1 MAVGSKKDAL
11 IDDAQKFV
19 LRGQLDKA
27 VKAYEQIL
35 TIDPAAVNQRQKLAE
50 LLIKCGRNDDARKE
64 FETIGTHYSKNGF
77 YLKAI
82 AVYKQLQK
90 LFPEDISLSLT
101 LAELNEKYGLVA
113 NSLAEYRIV
122 YESHKKN
129 GNTGEAF
136 NILDRMQNVDPQ
148 NIPIKIKLAEA
159 CFQQGKK
166 DEAYAVFAKTAAML
180 LERNDNA
187 ALSKICARIPQLF
200 PDKPDFLLEV
210 LTEQIDQGNA
220 AAAIGSIQNLLR
232 SNPNNKRVWELTARA
247 YQLLEQPQRVK
258 IAYQHYLKYFPTE
271 PAAMLGLI
279 SSVTAEQNIAEA
291 VELLDTYEGALI
303 SAGFLQQLAQVYHSL
318 DKLDPISTRVIQGL
332 IRVATA
338 AGNESEVRSLTSR
351 LKSLHSV
358 SGGAPDAAPLADT
371 PPADQTS
378 ITVSEPIGTE
388 LTPETVP
395 DADSSTAAAAS
406 ALQPEEDIEIDIEID
421 LEIVGDTPFGSSDQE
436 IDADSADGNWLDSVG
451 DLFDTIETVPR
462 GVKFGNAMDNSD
474 AQSHFDLGQAFREMG
489 LYDEAINEFR
499 QASLDAARR
508 VECLIMQ
515 CACLRERGEPEKAIS
530 ILQALLKPG
539 LSAEASCAVK
549 YELATGYEAAGKKE
563 AANVLLNEIYVIN
576 PGFRDISSRLNAA
589 NILDGLDFSDEDL
602 QDF

>member
-1 MAVGSKKDAL
+1 MAVASKKDTL
-11 IDDAQKFV
+11 IDDAQKLV
-19 LRGQLDKA
+19 LRGQFDKA

-35 TIDPAAVNQRQKLAE
+35 NLDPAAVNQRQKLAE
-50 LLIKCGRNDDARKE
+50 LLIRCGRNNDARKE
-64 FETIGTHYSKNGF
+64 FETIGKHYSKNGF

-113 NSLAEYRIV
+113 NSLSEYRIV

-129 GNTGEAF
+129 GNIGEAAG
-136 NILDRMQNVDPQ
+136 ILERMQNVDPQ

-166 DEAYAVFAKTAAML
+166 DEAYAVFAKAAAML

-247 YQLLEQPQRVK
+247 YQLLEQPRQVK

-279 SSVTAEQNIAEA
+279 SSITAEQNSAEA
-291 VELLDTYEGALI
+291 IELLDRYEEALI
-303 SAGFLQQLAQVYHSL
+303 SAGFLQQLEQVYHSL
-318 DKLDPISTRVIQGL
+318 DKLNPISIRIIQGL
-332 IRVATA
+332 IGVATA
-338 AGNESEVRSLTSR
+338 AGNESEVHSLTSR

-358 SGGAPDAAPLADT
+358 SGGAPDAT
-371 PPADQTS
+371 PPVGAPPAKQTTIPDS
-378 ITVSEPIGTE
+378 GTIEAE

-395 DADSSTAAAAS
+395 DADSSAASADS
-406 ALQPEEDIEIDIEID
+406 ALQPEEEIEIDIEID
-421 LEIVGDTPFGSSDQE
+421 VDTPFGSLDQE
-436 IDADSADGNWLDSVG
+436 INTYSADGNWLDSVG
-451 DLFDTIETVPR
+451 DLFDTIDTVPR

-499 QASLDAARR
+499 QASLDAVRR

-515 CACLRERGEPEKAIS
+515 CTCLRERGEPEKAIS

-563 AANVLLNEIYVIN
+563 EANVLLNEIFAIN

>member
-1 MAVGSKKDAL
+1 MAVGSKKDTL

-35 TIDPAAVNQRQKLAE
+35 TMDPAAVNQRQKLAE
-50 LLIKCGRNDDARKE
+50 LLIKCGRNDDARRE

-90 LFPEDISLSLT
+90 LFPEDITLSLT

-113 NSLAEYRIV
+113 NSLSEYRIV
-122 YESHKKN
+122 YEYHKKN

-136 NILDRMQNVDPQ
+136 NILDRMQNIDPQ
-148 NIPIKIKLAEA
+148 NIPLKIKLAEA

-166 DEAYAVFAKTAAML
+166 DEAYAVFAKAAAML
-180 LERNDNA
+180 LERNDSA
-187 ALSKICARIPQLF
+187 ALSKISARIPQLF
-200 PDKPDFLLEV
+200 PDKHDFLLEI

-220 AAAIGSIQNLLR
+220 VAAIGSIQNLLR

-247 YQLLEQPQRVK
+247 YQQLEQPHRVK
-258 IAYQHYLKYFPTE
+258 IAYQHYLKYFPAE

-279 SSVTAEQNIAEA
+279 SSLTAEQNIAEA
-291 VELLDTYEGALI
+291 LELLDRYEGALI
-303 SAGFLQQLAQVYHSL
+303 SAGFLQQLEQTYRSL
-318 DKLDPISTRVIQGL
+318 DKLDPISARITQGL

-338 AGNESEVRSLTSR
+338 AGNESEVHSLTSK

-358 SGGAPDAAPLADT
+358 SGAAPDST
-371 PPADQTS
+371 PPVAPPAKQTTTPDS
-378 ITVSEPIGTE
+378 GTIGAVP
-388 LTPETVP
+388 TPETVQ

-406 ALQPEEDIEIDIEID
+406 APQPEEDIEIDIELD
-421 LEIVGDTPFGSSDQE
+421 DDTPFGSSDQE
-436 IDADSADGNWLDSVG
+436 IDTDSADGSWLDSVG
-451 DLFDTIETVPR
+451 DLFDTIDTVPR

-530 ILQALLKPG
+530 MLQALLKPG
-539 LSAEASCAVK
+539 LSVEASCAVK

-563 AANVLLNEIYVIN
+563 EANLLLNEIHVIN

-589 NILDGLDFSDEDL
+589 NILGTLDFSDEDL

>member
-1 MAVGSKKDAL
+1 MAVSPKKDAL
-11 IDDAQKFV
+11 IDEAQKFA
-19 LRGQLDKA
+19 LRGQFDKA

-35 TIDPAAVNQRQKLAE
+35 HLDPAAVNLRQKLAE

-64 FETIGTHYSKNGF
+64 FEATGTHYSKNGF

-113 NSLAEYRIV
+113 NALSEYRIV

-129 GNTGEAF
+129 GNIAEAVC
-136 NILDRMQNVDPQ
+136 ILGRMQNVDPQ
-148 NIPIKIKLAEA
+148 NIQIKIKLAEA
-159 CFQQGKK
+159 CIQLGKM
-166 DEAYAVFAKTAAML
+166 DESYAVFAKAASML

-187 ALSKICARIPQLF
+187 ALSKVCARIQQLF

-220 AAAIGSIQNLLR
+220 AAAIGNLQNLLR
-232 SNPNNKRVWELTARA
+232 SNPNNKSVWELTARA
-247 YQLLEQPQRVK
+247 YQLLEQPHRVK

-271 PAAMLGLI
+271 PVAMLGLI
-279 SSVTAEQNIAEA
+279 TSVAAEQNMAETF
-291 VELLDTYEGALI
+291 ELLDRYEGALI
-303 SAGFLQQLAQVYHSL
+303 SAGFLQQLEQVYHSL
-318 DKLDPISTRVIQGL
+318 DKMDPINIRVMQGL

-338 AGNESEVRSLTSR
+338 AGNENELRSLTSR
-351 LKSLHSV
+351 LESLHSV
-358 SGGAPDAAPLADT
+358 SCGEPVATPLAGAPHAK
-371 PPADQTS
+371 QT
-378 ITVSEPIGTE
+378 TVPDSGAIETE

-395 DADSSTAAAAS
+395 DEDSSTTTADS

-421 LEIVGDTPFGSSDQE
+421 VDTPFGSLDQE
-436 IDADSADGNWLDSVG
+436 INADLGNDNWLDSVG
-451 DLFDTIETVPR
+451 DLFDTIDTVPR
-462 GVKFGNAMDNSD
+462 GVKFGNTLDNSD
-474 AQSHFDLGQAFREMG
+474 AQSHFDLGQAFKEMG

-499 QASLDAARR
+499 QASLDTARR
-508 VECLIMQ
+508 VECMIMQ

-530 ILQALLKPG
+530 ILRALLKPG
-539 LSAEASCAVK
+539 LSVEAGCAVK
-549 YELATGYEAAGKKE
+549 YELATGYETTGNKE
-563 AANVLLNEIYVIN
+563 QANLLLNEIFAID

-589 NILDGLDFSDEDL
+589 NLSDSLDFSDEDL
-602 QDF
+602 QGF